1 MRDNSEIDNLAKVN
15 TQIRFQ
21 PIYTFI
27 MRSGHVMIFG
37 KLRGIFMDSAAIRTP
52 GIAFDIDRSLKARFQ
67 EIGKISFDI
76 NREDV
81 ENYKLPIEDSEDLP
95 RTKEVAI
102 YLKKILNRLI
112 NHRIVTSPLTLDVY
126 NSFIDAYE
134 TDPGFEPQ
142 GEILNML
149 ALTYDCYIQAY
160 LTDISSKPNF
170 WTEASEL
177 SRKKHLEKFQSLLE
191 WRLENSL
198 KIGFKDRISLFIN
211 LTNLAY
217 GINIEYLVNDYENNI
232 NLYIHNISSILIGNA
247 LPDLESEQSISHRLN
262 EEKNTS
268 SYDAKSLFWN
278 PKAYDY
284 LEKQEEIFNRY
295 LPELLEKFAGKYI
308 VFENGLVIDSD
319 EDENSLLDRICD
331 TEFYKQ
337 RPDAILL
344 TFVPRSLLVNA

>member
-1 MRDNSEIDNLAKVN
+1 MRGNSEIDNLAKVN

-177 SRKKHLEKFQSLLE
+177 SRQKHLEKFQSLLE

-217 GINIEYLVNDYENNI
+217 GINVEYLVNDYENNI

-247 LPDLESEQSISHRLN
+247 LPDLKSEQSILHRLN

-268 SYDAKSLFWN
+268 SHDAKSLFWN

-284 LEKQEEIFNRY
+284 SKKQGEIFDSQVSR
-295 LPELLEKFAGKYI
+295 LTQDFGGKYI
-308 VFENGLVIDSD
+308 IFENGKVIDSD
-319 EDENSLLDRICD
+319 DDEMILLDRVAE
-331 TEFYKQ
+331 TNFYKE
-337 RPDAILL
+337 RPDAIFCA
-344 TFVPRSLLVNA
+344 FVPKFIKANV